1 MNKAKL
7 MKWLKLYKSRIIAVV
22 VIAIILTAAFFPGGK
37 PKDGNSK
44 NGSGDKTELS
54 STKTGKLTNE
64 EISDKNINDDET
76 MVSDGQSRTEE
87 TATEDSGETEN
98 TDTFQIEDAGG
109 ETEAGQNHIGRESTR
124 ESGNT
129 DSGRADGT
137 NPDNSTGNG
146 GSTGNGNI
154 GSSAGNTDNTTGN
167 SDASGNDNN
176 TVNPP
181 TETAS
186 KKPTCTISIS
196 CATILNNMDKL
207 DKDKKGLVPK
217 DGWILQS
224 ITVEFEEGETVF
236 DLLKRVCMDKK
247 IHMEFSW
254 TPMYNSAYIE
264 GIHNLYEF
272 DCGSLSGWMYS
283 VNGVYPNYGCSKAVI
298 KEGDVIRWVYTCD
311 LGKDV

>member
-1 MNKAKL
+1 MDKAKL

-22 VIAIILTAAFFPGGK
+22 VIAVILTAAFFAGGK
-37 PKDGNSK
+37 PGD
-44 NGSGDKTELS
+44 GSGDKTELG
-54 STKTGKLTNE
+54 STNTGKSTNK
-64 EISDKNINDDET
+64 EITDVDLSDDET
-76 MVSDGQSRTEE
+76 TVSDGQSRTEE
-87 TATEDSGETEN
+87 TVTEDSSETEN
-98 TDTFQIEDAGG
+98 TDISQNEDAGRETDSG
-109 ETEAGQNHIGRESTR
+109 ENHIGEGSTG

-137 NPDNSTGNG
+137 IPDNSTGNE
-146 GSTGNGNI
+146 GSTGDGNI
-154 GSSAGNTDNTTGN
+154 GSSAGNTDNTAGN
-167 SDASGNDNN
+167 TDASGNDNN

-181 TETAS
+181 TETVS

-207 DKDKKGLVPK
+207 DRDKKDLVPK
-217 DGWILQS
+217 DGWILKP

-236 DLLKRVCMDKK
+236 DLLKRICMDRK
-247 IHMEFSW
+247 IHMESSW

-298 KEGDVIRWVYTCD
+298 KEGDVIKWVYTCD